1 MLYGVAVPSV
11 DRPMDW
17 KETTALNQ
25 PFAGP
30 TAYATNPQYWL
41 NVQTGIV
48 VSTSMKLFGH
58 CVINIPSMDVNT
70 LYMNQWPQIEIEQT
84 KRQPSLVGQ
93 TIWANC

>member
-58 CVINIPSMDVNT
+58 CVINIPSMDVKHSIYEPVTADWNRAD
-70 LYMNQWPQIEIEQT
+70 YKGNHHW
-84 KRQPSLVGQ
+84 
-93 TIWANC
+93 